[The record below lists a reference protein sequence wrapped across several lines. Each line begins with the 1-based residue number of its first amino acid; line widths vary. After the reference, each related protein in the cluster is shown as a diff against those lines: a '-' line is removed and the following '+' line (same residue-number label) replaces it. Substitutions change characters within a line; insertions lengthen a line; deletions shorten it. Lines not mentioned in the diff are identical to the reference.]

1 LVDRDAE
8 RPPGWSTTFAERV
21 REIVLPG
28 YTVFNNRDAKMAAR
42 RLLSRGPIR
51 LKKPLSASGKDR
63 TVVTT
68 LNELDAVLETV
79 TADEMATYGLV
90 LEENL
95 CQVRTFSVGEVAVPA
110 RPRGSGTPT
119 RSCAPAVADKS
130 EAQRNAKAGRA
141 SLFAPVRKY
150 DFDLSRALVHE
161 GDLLL
166 DDDIAEAPQLR
177 CQSLRFGRQRMKFD
191 VRGDNAI
198 NRNRKAASGER
209 RHLLRDQLRDLYLL
223 IHREKIGFRGGGP
236 GRRLRRGCRNDN
248 AGLPPMPKSFA
259 CEPLASRSA
268 NSLERRLFR
277 LPVIAVR
284 KNRRLHLASS

>member
-28 YTVFNNRDAKMAAR
+28 YTVFNNRDAQMAAR

-191 VRGDNAI
+191 VPGTMRSTAI
-198 NRNRKAASGER
+198 EKLLLVSGG
-209 RHLLRDQLRDLYLL
+209 
-223 IHREKIGFRGGGP
+223 ICF
-236 GRRLRRGCRNDN
+236 
-248 AGLPPMPKSFA
+248 
-259 CEPLASRSA
+259 
-268 NSLERRLFR
+268 
-277 LPVIAVR
+277 VISCAIFIF
-284 KNRRLHLASS
+284 